1 VYLTNY
7 LGMLRQAELDL
18 ANGYRQMADGHGKEP
33 DIYFLCRTLASQCE
47 EHAERL
53 EPFTEGYGEVVPEEA
68 DRLGSKILAEGS
80 RGGGLGLMRDLQDL
94 YVMASFCYNTWTMIG
109 QAAQGTRDPE
119 LIEAVE
125 NCEAETVTQMKWI
138 ETRMKQAAPQAL
150 IVAS

>member
-1 VYLTNY
+1 MYLANY

-18 ANGYRQMADGHGKEP
+18 ADGFRQMAEGHGKEP
-33 DIYFLCRTLASQCE
+33 DIYFLCLTLAKQCD

-53 EPFTEGYGEVVPEEA
+53 EPFSERYGEVVPEEA
-68 DRLGSKILAEGS
+68 DRLGTKILAEGS

-94 YVMASFCYNTWTMIG
+94 YVMASFCDNTWTMIG

-119 LIEAVE
+119 LLEVVEA
-125 NCEAETVTQMKWI
+125 CESETATQMKWT